1 MSGSV
6 NTTATTAQPV
16 SPLVTKAIGFYRK
29 IDLYDPDNPPTSTSD
44 TNRIVPVPESV
55 IIDGNVL
62 YTVESVDP
70 TTFKS
75 TLVPVILSDE
85 TDGYGLASVIS
96 YGNDIFRAYYDVR
109 TQPYRI
115 TIDRRLIVYGGAPSF
130 YQLVRYP
137 DTDNELIISRYYS
150 TTGVYTSNQIP
161 MLSITGETNTWWC
174 QPCQVTDLPTDN
186 EELTLRVYN
195 ETGALI
201 ASVKL
206 FAKQSSIVND
216 TFLYQP
222 KIVDLQISSP
232 QMLADGSC
240 YLYEKQSPDSLEI
253 TGVLVYNDGTKRTVL
268 VDNAQTFVYGIDDL
282 LASYAGLRQNVLL
295 KYFLAYNEV
304 LDVQAS
310 NTSVQVTDA
319 SISREVSVK
328 IIPNKLSTP
337 IKVSVVP
344 EWNSSTS
351 TYMLRYYLYSTDHSS
366 ARDVTAYTSIT
377 AGSYDG
383 GNFTGTQSFTL
394 SLDLNNVNSALWTQ
408 STIYAQTCAIKLQ
421 PFSALEKYT
430 LRDSVSSPYIYGQD
444 NSSSR
449 RPLLAYDATLKQ
461 YFIPSS
467 VFLTEESVIQSFYIN
482 ANPPYNSDVE
492 TSAPTPTHFLV
503 RDAFSGVMLTA
514 QAMPLANYTEAF
526 NLTNGSNGDYVNVT
540 VVVEFI
546 QVLTTGT
553 NILYG
558 VPVDITTGTYIGTQG

>member
-1 MSGSV
+1 MSGSITPS
-6 NTTATTAQPV
+6 TTAAPV
-16 SPLVTKAIGFYRK
+16 APLITKAIGFYRK
-29 IDLYDPDNPPTSTSD
+29 IDLYDPDNPPASAND

-55 IIDGNVL
+55 VIDGNVL

-75 TLVPVILSDE
+75 TLVPIILSDE

-109 TQPYRI
+109 TQPYRM
-115 TIDRRLIVYGGAPSF
+115 TIDRRLIVFGGAPSF
-130 YQLVRYP
+130 YQLIRYP
-137 DTDNELIISRYYS
+137 DTDNELVISRYYS

-161 MLSITGETNTWWC
+161 MLPIPGETNTWWC
-174 QPCQVTDLPTDN
+174 QPCQVIDLPSDN

-206 FAKQSSIVND
+206 FAKQSSVVND

-253 TGVLVYNDGTKRTVL
+253 TGVLVYNDGTKRSIM
-268 VDNAQTFVYGIDDL
+268 VDNAQTFIYGIDDL

-304 LDVQAS
+304 LDVSAS
-310 NTSVQVTDA
+310 NTDVQVTDA
-319 SISREVSVK
+319 SISREVTVK

-337 IKVSVVP
+337 VKVSVIP
-344 EWNSSTS
+344 EWNSATS

-366 ARDVTAYTSIT
+366 AHDVTAYTSIT
-377 AGSYDG
+377 SGSYDG
-383 GNFTGTQSFTL
+383 GNFMGTQSFTF
-394 SLDLNNVNSALWTQ
+394 SLDLNNVDATKWPQ
-408 STIYAQTCAIKLQ
+408 STTYAQTCAIKLL
-421 PFSALEKYT
+421 PFSVLEKYT

-449 RPLLAYDATLKQ
+449 RPLIAFDSTIGQ

-467 VFLTEESVIQSFYIN
+467 IFLTKESVIQSFYTN
-482 ANPPYNSDVE
+482 ANPPFNSDIE
-492 TSAPTPTHFLV
+492 TSPPTPTHFLV

-514 QAMPLANYTEAF
+514 QLIPLDNYTEAF
-526 NLTNGSNGDYVNVT
+526 NLTNGASGNFTKVT
-540 VVVEFI
+540 VVVEFV
-546 QVLTTGT
+546 QVLATGT

-558 VPVDITTGTYIGTQG
+558 VPVDVTTGTYIGTQG